1 MSIDPDS
8 TYRRYAP
15 MVLRRCRQ
23 LLKDE
28 EAAVDAMQDVFV
40 QIVQHQARLEDHG
53 LSSLLYRIATNTC
66 LNRLRS
72 RRRKPETRDEELLH
86 RIADAAP
93 AHDDRVLAR
102 SFLATLFGRER
113 EGTGTIAVLHHVD
126 GMTLEE
132 VAAAVGMS
140 VSGVRKRLRTL
151 QASLPD
157 LTGDGE

>member
-1 MSIDPDS
+1 MPIDPDS
-8 TYRRYAP
+8 AYRRYAP
-15 MVLRRCRQ
+15 MVLRRCRH
-23 LLKDE
+23 LLRDE

-40 QIVQHQARLEDHG
+40 QIVAHQARLEDRG
-53 LSSLLYRIATNTC
+53 LSSLLYRVATNTC

-72 RRRKPETRDEELLH
+72 RRRRPETRDEALLQ

-93 AHDDRVLAR
+93 AHDERVLAR
-102 SFLATLFGRER
+102 SLLAALFGRER

-140 VSGVRKRLRTL
+140 VSGVRKRLRAL
-151 QASLPD
+151 QAALPGLAD
-157 LTGDGE
+157 EDV